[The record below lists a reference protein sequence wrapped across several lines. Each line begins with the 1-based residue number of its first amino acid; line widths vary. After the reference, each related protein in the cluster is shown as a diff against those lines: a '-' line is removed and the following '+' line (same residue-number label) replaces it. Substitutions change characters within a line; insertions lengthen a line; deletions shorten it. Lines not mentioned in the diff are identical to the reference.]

1 MIIRDFKPTDLDE
14 VIRIEY
20 ESFSEPY
27 PVDIVMGLYEAGA
40 GFLVAEIASNIVG
53 YIIFWIKDGIGH
65 IIVIAIDSNF
75 RGMQIGTLLLQRAIE
90 IFYVNDICDVKLEV
104 KKSNIRAIHFY
115 QQNGFR
121 QIAEEDKY
129 YSDGETAVIMLHK
142 YEKKN
147 T

>member
-20 ESFSEPY
+20 EAFSEPY
-27 PVDIVMGLYEAGA
+27 PIDIVMGLYEAGA
-40 GFLVAEIASNIVG
+40 GFLVAEIAGNIVG

-65 IIVIAIDSNF
+65 IIVIAIDSRF

-90 IFYVNDICDVKLEV
+90 IFKVNNITNVKLEV
-104 KKSNIRAIHFY
+104 KKSNIRAQHFY
-115 QQNGFR
+115 YENGFV
-121 QIAEEDKY
+121 QIAEEEKY
-129 YSDGETAVIMLHK
+129 YNDGETAVIMLHQYK
-142 YEKKN
+142 DKD